1 MADHTPH
8 QRKIIARYYDH
19 RNEIVL
25 TRLSE
30 IVTELSLADTDR
42 KIDQLWTRAAKAMKT
57 LKVREPVANQILNS
71 RDAEV
76 LARNVRDWLKQAG
89 G

>member
-19 RNEIVL
+19 RDEIVL

-42 KIDQLWTRAAKAMKT
+42 KLDQLWTRAAKAMNT
-57 LKVREPVANQILNS
+57 LQVREPIAAHILNA

-76 LARNVRDWLKQAG
+76 LARHVRDWLKQARG
-89 G
+89 

>member
-1 MADHTPH
+1 MAEHTPH

-19 RNEIVL
+19 RDEIVL

-30 IVTELSLADTDR
+30 IVTELSLAETDR
-42 KIDQLWTRAAKAMKT
+42 KRDQLWTRAAKAMKT
-57 LKVREPVANQILNS
+57 LKVREPVAEQIISS

-76 LARNVRDWLKQAG
+76 LARNVRDWLKQARG
-89 G
+89 